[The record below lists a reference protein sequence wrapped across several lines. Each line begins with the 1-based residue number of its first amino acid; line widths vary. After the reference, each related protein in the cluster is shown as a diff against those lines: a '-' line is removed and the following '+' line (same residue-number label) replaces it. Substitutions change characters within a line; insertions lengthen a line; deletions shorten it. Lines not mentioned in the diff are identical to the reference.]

1 MGRPKGS
8 KNKPAHEQQTEALM
22 STTKEDAPERQ
33 VVVPTEQAKEIIQQ
47 HQEKKAEVIQQKFT
61 KRQLEEIEDSRLVTG
76 TFVYRAK
83 PGGRYK
89 TTLRKYK
96 NDPNSTHAAGFI
108 PVDMIDGRTYTVPQW
123 VADWLNGEKEHSCVD
138 FKHSAGNINLET
150 EARGEPERVPVFR
163 FIIQRF
169 AA

>member
-8 KNKPAHEQQTEALM
+8 KNKPAHEQQMEALM
-22 STTKEDAPERQ
+22 STTQEVTERQ
-33 VVVPTEQAKEIIQQ
+33 VQAPAQSPSEILAERQAK
-47 HQEKKAEVIQQKFT
+47 KTEVIQQKFT
-61 KRQLEEIEDSRLVTG
+61 KRQLEEIEDSRLVVG

-96 NDPNSTHAAGFI
+96 DDPNSKHAQGFI
-108 PVDMIDGRTYTVPQW
+108 PIDMIDGRTYTVPQW

-138 FKHSAGNINLET
+138 FKHNAGTINLET
-150 EARGEPERVPVFR
+150 EARGAPERVPVFR
-163 FIIQRF
+163 FIVQRF
-169 AA
+169 SD

>member
-22 STTKEDAPERQ
+22 STTQEAVNERQ
-33 VVVPTEQAKEIIQQ
+33 VAVPEQSPSEILQQ
-47 HQEKKAEVIQQKFT
+47 HQAKKTEVIQQKFT

-96 NDPNSTHAAGFI
+96 NDPNSKHAAGFI
-108 PVDMIDGRTYTVPQW
+108 DVDMTDGKTYTVPQW

-138 FKHSAGNINLET
+138 YKHSAGNINLET

-163 FIIQRF
+163 FIVQRF